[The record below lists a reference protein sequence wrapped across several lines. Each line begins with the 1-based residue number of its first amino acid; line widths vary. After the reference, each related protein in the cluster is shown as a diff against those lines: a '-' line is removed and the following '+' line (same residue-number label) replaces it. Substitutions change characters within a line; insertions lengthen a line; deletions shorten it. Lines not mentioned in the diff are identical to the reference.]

1 MPSEAILQ
9 RDGKTFAITVC
20 FSGEF
25 VTPADLEKIA
35 AVARDYAIP
44 VVKMTS
50 GQRFLLAGLLKKELP
65 AIWKDIGMDQVR
77 ATAPCVKFVQAC
89 IGSDWCKYAVQD
101 SIRIAGD
108 IERFT
113 SGTEFPAKFK
123 IGVSGCGRN
132 CSAGYFRDIGLFA
145 NTRGWTVTFGGNG
158 GRIPRIGDVVGQNL
172 ATADTLDLVRRMLE
186 YYRCNASDK
195 ERTSRF
201 VERIGVSRIKS
212 DVLSLCSYLP
222 LEDAD

>member
-9 RDGKTFAITVC
+9 RDGKTFAITVR
-20 FSGEF
+20 FSGGF

-35 AVARDYAIP
+35 AVARNHAIP

-50 GQRFLLAGLLKKELP
+50 GQRFLLAGILKKDLP
-65 AIWKDIGMDQVR
+65 AIWNDLGMDPVR
-77 ATAPCVKFVQAC
+77 AIAPCVKFVQTC
-89 IGSDWCKYAVQD
+89 IGSDWCRFGVQD
-101 SIRIAGD
+101 SIKMAED
-108 IERFT
+108 IERFA
-113 SGTEFPAKFK
+113 SGIDFPAKIK

-145 NTRGWTVTFGGNG
+145 STRGWTITFGGNG
-158 GRIPRIGDVVGQNL
+158 GRIPRIGDVVGQDLSPAN
-172 ATADTLDLVRRMLE
+172 ALDLIRRILE

-201 VERIGVSRIKS
+201 VERVGVSRIKS
-212 DVLSLCSYLP
+212 DVLPLCPYLP

>member
-9 RDGKTFAITVC
+9 RDGKTFAITVR
-20 FSGEF
+20 FSGGF
-25 VTPADLEKIA
+25 VTPDDLEKIA
-35 AVARDYAIP
+35 AVARNHAIP

-50 GQRFLLAGLLKKELP
+50 GQRFLLTGILKKDLS
-65 AIWKDIGMDQVR
+65 AIWKDLGMDPVR

-89 IGSDWCKYAVQD
+89 IGSAWCRYGVQD
-101 SIRIAGD
+101 SIRIAGE

-113 SGTEFPAKFK
+113 SVTEFPAKIK

-145 NTRGWTVTFGGNG
+145 STRGWTVTFGGNG
-158 GRIPRIGDVVGQNL
+158 GRIPRIGDVIGQDL
-172 ATADTLDLVRRMLE
+172 SAADAVDLVRRMLE
-186 YYRCNASDK
+186 YYRCNASEK

-201 VERIGVSRIKS
+201 VERVGVPRIKS
-212 DVLSLCSYLP
+212 DVLSLCPYLT